1 MLTEY
6 LESMLHE
13 AGEIGMSSMG
23 AQEVFDIRQ
32 LAGISDEVDVQVSGQ
47 AGVILYGC
55 FNQVYPVYGWA
66 SARIFNIPCLRVFAF
81 QPSG

>member
-32 LAGISDEVDVQVSGQ
+32 LA
-47 AGVILYGC
+47 
-55 FNQVYPVYGWA
+55 
-66 SARIFNIPCLRVFAF
+66 SATKSMYR
-81 QPSG
+81 